1 MRKYE
6 NECVG
11 CPTEMGCIGSLCP
24 NINVPR
30 DYCDLCGYEGA
41 IYRIDS
47 EDYCEDC
54 IKQYLQDMFDDLT
67 ITEKAKIL
75 EIDIEEI
82 DDWKGGY

>member
-11 CPTEMGCIGSLCP
+11 CPTEMGCIGDSCP
-24 NINVPR
+24 YINVPR

-54 IKQYLQDMFDDLT
+54 IKQYFQDMFDDLT

-75 EIDIEEI
+75 EVDMEEI
-82 DDWKGGY
+82 ND